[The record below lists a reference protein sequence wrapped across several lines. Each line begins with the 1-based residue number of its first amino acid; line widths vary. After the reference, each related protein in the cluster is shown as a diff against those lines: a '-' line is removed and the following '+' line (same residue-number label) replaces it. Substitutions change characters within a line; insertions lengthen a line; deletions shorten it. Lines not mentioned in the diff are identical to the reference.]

1 MAKSKQSSKEIK
13 TRSDVDSSLFELS
26 TDIKKENNI
35 KNNTSAKKT
44 IVIYTDGACFGNPG
58 PGGYA
63 ATLVSGD
70 KRKEISGGY
79 RLTTNNRMEIL
90 ASIEALSTIKD
101 TSAEIRIFS
110 DSELLCNTVNK
121 AWIYNWAKNGWR
133 KSDKSPVL
141 NVDLWKRLIILLGK
155 FDDLKFSWVKGHAN
169 IPENE
174 RCDVLSKEAASGS
187 DLAIDTEY
195 EISIGK
201 LPKSASNLIS
211 TSQHNNPIIS
221 NSKESTHQNSKLSNK
236 ILKEEFESNGT
247 ILKINLENKEGTAF
261 FTFANSTHFKLS
273 DKDLSSFYNKLA
285 EMKNKLYE

>member
-1 MAKSKQSSKEIK
+1 MAKSKQSTKEIK
-13 TRSDVDSSLFELS
+13 TRSDADSSLFEQT
-26 TDIKKENNI
+26 TDINNVKNI
-35 KNNTSAKKT
+35 KANNSSAKKT

-155 FDDLKFSWVKGHAN
+155 FEDLKFSWVKGHAN

-187 DLAIDTEY
+187 DLAIDSEY

-211 TSQHNNPIIS
+211 TSQHNNPIAT
-221 NSKESTHQNSKLSNK
+221 NSKESTNKSNK